1 MLIPDRAA
9 FYLPPLLAFQHLR
22 GAGDMVECV
31 VVEDAEAHC
40 RDYNVAFRQ
49 RTPCRVF
56 EAGKGLHA
64 LVRAEDCGM
73 FVLS

>member
-1 MLIPDRAA
+1 
-9 FYLPPLLAFQHLR
+9 
-22 GAGDMVECV
+22 MVERV

-49 RTPCRVF
+49 RTPCRILKV
-56 EAGKGLHA
+56 ERGLHA

-73 FVLS
+73 FGLS